1 MDKNIIMEMIEL
13 NRTTAS
19 DMTKTTN
26 PLNFSNIGIPL
37 SPLLP
42 PTVKPAAKAI
52 VAIKVATI
60 IQEFA
65 VSFIHLSP
73 SFSNNLCSSVNNSL
87 GVFLALFLVLW
98 CEGGKSFSTS

>member
-1 MDKNIIMEMIEL
+1 MEMIEL
-13 NRTTAS
+13 NRATAS

-37 SPLLP
+37 SSLLP
-42 PTVKPAAKAI
+42 PGTVKPAAKTI

-87 GVFLALFLVLW
+87 GVFPALFLIWW